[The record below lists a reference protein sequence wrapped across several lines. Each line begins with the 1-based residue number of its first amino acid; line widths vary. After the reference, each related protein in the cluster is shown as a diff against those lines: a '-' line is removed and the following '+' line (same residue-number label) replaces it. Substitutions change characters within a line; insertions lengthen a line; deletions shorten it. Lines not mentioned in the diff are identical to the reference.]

1 MAELVVALDY
11 PELAPALSLVERLR
25 ERVTWFK
32 IGLEL
37 FSAHGPEA
45 VQQVRS
51 LGGKVFLDLKL
62 MDIPHTVR
70 AAAMVATQL
79 GAGMFTIHLSGGR
92 RMVQAALQGRNQGLS
107 PGSPPTLVLGVTLL
121 TSLDRTDLNW
131 MGEHEPGKLVLQLA
145 DSGRKWGIDG
155 LVCSAQE
162 VGQVKALVG
171 GSCVCVTPG
180 IRMST
185 PESLPKSLPEPLPDD
200 DQSRASTPS
209 SAVAAGSD
217 YLVVGRPITSA
228 QDPLQAVDAFLAAIG
243 SDFQGT

>member
-11 PELAPALSLVERLR
+11 SELVPALGLVKHLR

-37 FSAHGPEA
+37 FSAHGPKA
-45 VQQVRS
+45 VQQVHS

-62 MDIPHTVR
+62 LDIPQTVR
-70 AAAMVATQL
+70 AAALVATQL
-79 GAGMFTIHLSGGR
+79 GVGMFTVHLSGGR
-92 RMVQAALQGRNQGLS
+92 RMVQAALHGRNQGLA

-121 TSLDRTDLNW
+121 TSLDRTDINW

-145 DSGRKWGIDG
+145 DSGRKWGVDG

-180 IRMST
+180 IRMSV
-185 PESLPKSLPEPLPDD
+185 PELPVDD
-200 DQSRASTPS
+200 DQSRTATPS

-217 YLVVGRPITSA
+217 YLVVGRPITCA
-228 QDPLQAVDAFLAAIG
+228 QDPLRAVNAFLTAMG
-243 SDFQGT
+243 SDFQGKSFHD